1 MRAASDVLVSGT
13 HSRLQLKRSASTA
26 DKPSSRNMAISTS
39 SGRHSRED
47 ASLAVVVVVAPGLGE
62 DMGRPAVRPALSGPV
77 NEQASRLTG
86 DSSAGDRHR
95 HENISPRPPQ
105 PRTSNPTGTTK
116 HQHPL
121 ATATVATTVS
131 AVTASINC
139 SKNGHN
145 NRTVVNVISSQQEL
159 WKNTAGADFSRSH
172 TKTPFPRLWLYR
184 CSPT

>member
-1 MRAASDVLVSGT
+1 LRGWGVRCARGLRAASDMLVSGT

-47 ASLAVVVVVAPGLGE
+47 ASLADEEEQQMAAVVVVVAPGLGK
-62 DMGRPAVRPALSGPV
+62 DIGRPAVRPALSGPV

-86 DSSAGDRHR
+86 GSSAADRHR

-105 PRTSNPTGTTK
+105 PWTSNPTGTTK

-131 AVTASINC
+131 AVTVSINC
-139 SKNGHN
+139 SKTA
-145 NRTVVNVISSQQEL
+145 TVTEQ
-159 WKNTAGADFSRSH
+159 
-172 TKTPFPRLWLYR
+172 
-184 CSPT
+184 